1 MKILFLSDIDG
12 TLIDGHTIADSV
24 KDAVFDFTSRGNCFA
39 LATGRNVNA
48 VQWITARLAVNAP
61 CVLLSGAAL
70 YNAADGTVS
79 NVKPLT
85 DHVKAALKVLLNEYP
100 ALGVQVFTKNGL
112 HNLRLNP
119 FLQEHGIPEEISCPV
134 SDIRSLEQEQIL
146 KIGLCCEDTG
156 QIELAANRLF
166 SDPRQYQWNYSFYT
180 GAEVLSPL
188 ASKGLAMKA
197 VIEQMREKPDC
208 IAVAGDSQ
216 NDLSMFACA
225 DITFAP
231 ETAFPEVRKAADY
244 IIPPPERG
252 GIAQALK
259 LLMARA

>member
-1 MKILFLSDIDG
+1 MKILFYCDIDG
-12 TLIDGHTIADSV
+12 TLIYGNTLADQV
-24 KDAVFDFTSRGNCFA
+24 KDAVFDFTSRGNWFA
-39 LATGRNVNA
+39 LATGRNA
-48 VQWITARLAVNAP
+48 IAIRWITGQLAVNAP

-70 YNAADGTVS
+70 YDAASGTVT

-85 DHVKAALKVLLNEYP
+85 EQVKATLKALLDEYP
-100 ALGVQVFTKNGL
+100 ALGIQAFTKNGL

-119 FLQEHGIPEEISCPV
+119 FLQEHGIPEEIACPV
-134 SDIRSLEQEQIL
+134 SDLCALEDEQIL
-146 KIGLCCEDTG
+146 KIGLCCEDPG
-156 QIELAANRLF
+156 QIELAASRLF
-166 SDPRQYQWNYSFYT
+166 SDLRQYQWNYSFFT

-188 ASKGLAMKA
+188 ASKGLAMKT
-197 VIEQMREKPDC
+197 VIEQMPEKPDC
-208 IAVAGDSQ
+208 IAAAGDSP

-244 IIPPPERG
+244 IIPPPEQG

-259 LLMARA
+259 ILLARK

>member
-1 MKILFLSDIDG
+1 MKILFFCDIDG

-24 KDAVFDFTSRGNCFA
+24 KDAVLDFTSRGNCFA
-39 LATGRNVNA
+39 LATGRNVFA
-48 VQWITARLAVNAP
+48 IRWITDQLAVNAP
-61 CVLLSGAAL
+61 CILLSGAAV
-70 YNAADGTVS
+70 YNAANGKLA
-79 NVKPLT
+79 NMRPLT
-85 DHVKAALKVLLNEYP
+85 DQVKAAIKVLLDEYP

-112 HNLRLNP
+112 RNLRLNP

-166 SDPRQYQWNYSFYT
+166 SDPRRYQWNYSFYT
-180 GAEVLSPL
+180 GAEVLSPK
-188 ASKGLAMKA
+188 ASKGLAVKT
-197 VIEQMREKPDC
+197 VIERMKEKPDY
-208 IAVAGDSQ
+208 IAAAGDSQ

-244 IIPPPERG
+244 IIPPPEQG

-259 LLMARA
+259 ILTAKA